1 MPRPIETR
9 PVIVA
14 NCSGYHGIYTLL
26 LISAEVHFADPRLP
40 GDPAFEMYRQA
51 TLGDVDFITG
61 DYIAEVN
68 LANNAQAWR
77 NGKHPGYEPT
87 AWDGLRQTIDVIS
100 QKGIRVVI
108 NGGALDP
115 KALALKVDALV
126 SELALHSLSLATK
139 ANGLLTYFWTEQASE
154 KNLNLCVA
162 YLSGDDLYPTL
173 GPNMP
178 TTKEELRHLDSGNP
192 SAAPDEL
199 TYAFLNN
206 GGPAVS
212 MVSAHAYLGARGIVD
227 GLRRGAD
234 IIICGRVADAS
245 PVIAAAWF
253 WHNWSD
259 ENYDKLAGS
268 LIAGHLIECSA
279 YVTGGNFSG
288 FDRYDLDNLV
298 APGFPIA
305 EIFTD
310 GTCVIAKHSGTDGF
324 INVDTVRC
332 QFLYELQG
340 NTYLNSDV
348 SAHIADLHIE
358 NAGED
363 RVRVS
368 GIRGSPPPSTTKC
381 AIFYQG
387 GYEAQLLLN
396 ATGYATAN
404 KWDLLE
410 KQLRR
415 FIPAEVLKDLETLE
429 FQRVGVPAQNPSSQ
443 LESTTY
449 LRVFITSRDEKAVA
463 AVVKAMGNISLKHF
477 SVVIQKGFHASLDMR
492 TAIPR
497 PFLAYYPAMIKQ
509 ANINEVINVID
520 GPNKISSFDTGHPPR
535 YEELGIRDTYDPK
548 NPQIHNC
555 SNQQM
560 RLGDIA
566 LGRSGDKGGNLNVG
580 FFPLNNAHWP
590 WLRDYMT
597 KDRMRQLLGKDWH
610 DSFFL
615 ERVEFPH
622 IHAVHFVVYGILGR
636 GVSSSSRL
644 DGFGKGF
651 VDYVRDKFVE
661 VPVDIL

>member
-1 MPRPIETR
+1 MSRPSEAR
-9 PVIVA
+9 PVRVA
-14 NCSGYHGIYTLL
+14 NCSGYH
-26 LISAEVHFADPRLP
+26 

-61 DYIAEVN
+61 DYLAEVN

-87 AWDGLRQTIDVIS
+87 AWDGLRQTIDVIA
-100 QKGIRVVI
+100 QKGIRVV
-108 NGGALDP
+108 
-115 KALALKVDALV
+115 
-126 SELALHSLSLATK
+126 
-139 ANGLLTYFWTEQASE
+139 SE
-154 KNLNLCVA
+154 KNLKLRVA
-162 YLSGDDLYPTL
+162 YLSGDDLYPAL

-178 TTKEELRHLDSGNP
+178 TTKEKLRHLDSVNTSTVP
-192 SAAPDEL
+192 AEL
-199 TYAFLNN
+199 TYAFLDN
-206 GGPAVS
+206 GGVPVP

-227 GLRRGAD
+227 GLRQGAD

-253 WHNWSD
+253 WHDWSD
-259 ENYDKLAGS
+259 TNYDELAGS

-279 YVTGGNFSG
+279 YVTGGNFAG
-288 FDRYDLDNLV
+288 FDKYELDNLV

-305 EIFTD
+305 EIATN
-310 GTCVIAKHSGTDGF
+310 GSCVIAKHPGTDGF
-324 INVDTVRC
+324 INVDTIRC

-348 SAHIADLHIE
+348 SAHIADVRVE
-358 NAGED
+358 KVGED
-363 RVRVS
+363 RVSVS

-381 AIFYQG
+381 AVFYQG

-396 ATGYATAN
+396 ATGYGTAK

-410 KQLRR
+410 RQLRH
-415 FIPAEVLKDLETLE
+415 FIPVETMNDLETLE
-429 FQRVGVPAQNPSSQ
+429 FQRVGVPAQNPCSQ

-449 LRVFITSRDEKAVA
+449 LRVFITSRNEKTV
-463 AVVKAMGNISLKHF
+463 AVVAKAMGNISLKHF
-477 SVVIQKGFHASLDMR
+477 SGFHASLDMR

-509 ANINEVINVID
+509 SDINETINFID
-520 GPNKISSFDTGHPPR
+520 GFDKIPSFGTGHPPR
-535 YEELGIRDTYDPK
+535 YEELGIRDNYDPK
-548 NPQIHNC
+548 NPQMYTCNTR
-555 SNQQM
+555 QM

-580 FFPLNNAHWP
+580 FFPTNPAHWP
-590 WLRDYMT
+590 WLQGYLTRE
-597 KDRMRQLLGKDWH
+597 RMRQLLGKDWH
-610 DSFFL
+610 DSFFI

-622 IHAVHFVVYGILGR
+622 IHAVHFVVYGVLGR

-651 VDYVRDKFVE
+651 LDYVRDKFVE

>member
-1 MPRPIETR
+1 MAEKR
-9 PVIVA
+9 PVKVA
-14 NCSGYHGIYTLL
+14 NCSGYH
-26 LISAEVHFADPRLP
+26 

-61 DYIAEVN
+61 DYLAEVN

-77 NGKHPGYEPT
+77 NGEHPGYEPT
-87 AWDGLRQTIDVIS
+87 AWDGLQQTIEVIA
-100 QKGIRVVI
+100 QKRIRVVI

-115 KALALKVDALV
+115 KALALKVETLV
-126 SELALHSLSLATK
+126 SEK
-139 ANGLLTYFWTEQASE
+139 
-154 KNLNLCVA
+154 KLNLRVA

-178 TTKEELRHLDSGNP
+178 TTKDELRHLDSANT
-192 SAAPDEL
+192 STAPAEL
-199 TYAFLNN
+199 TYAFLNS
-206 GGPAVS
+206 GGNSVP
-212 MVSAHAYLGARGIVD
+212 MISAHAYLGARGIVE

-234 IIICGRVADAS
+234 IVICGRVADAS

-253 WHNWSD
+253 WHDWCETDYD
-259 ENYDKLAGS
+259 ELAGS

-279 YVTGGNFSG
+279 YVTGGNFAD
-288 FDRYDLDNLV
+288 FDNYDLDSLI

-305 EIFTD
+305 EIARD
-310 GTCVIAKHSGTDGF
+310 GTCVISKHPGTDGF

-348 SAHIADLHIE
+348 SAHIADVHVE
-358 NAGED
+358 EAGND
-363 RVRVS
+363 RVLIS
-368 GIRGSPPPSTTKC
+368 GIRGSPPPPTTKC

-396 ATGYATAN
+396 ATGYGTPK

-410 KQLRR
+410 KQLRH
-415 FIPAEVLKDLETLE
+415 FIPADIMNDLETLE
-429 FQRVGVPAQNPSSQ
+429 FQRVGVTAQNPSSQ
-443 LESTTY
+443 LHSTTY
-449 LRVFITSRDEKAVA
+449 LRVLSTSRKQSAVIAVA
-463 AVVKAMGNISLKHF
+463 KAMGNISLKHF
-477 SVVIQKGFHASLDMR
+477 SGFHASLDMR

-497 PFLAYYPAMIKQ
+497 PFLAYYPAIVSQ
-509 ANINEVINVID
+509 SDINETINFVD
-520 GPNKISSFDTGHPPR
+520 GPNKISSFGTGHPAR
-535 YEELGIRDTYDPK
+535 YEELGTRDTYDPK
-548 NPQIHNC
+548 DPQTYTCDTKQI
-555 SNQQM
+555 

-580 FFPLNNAHWP
+580 FFPKSSCHWP

-597 KDRMRQLLGKDWH
+597 KDRMRQLIGTDWD
-610 DSFFL
+610 DSFFI

-651 VDYVRDKFVE
+651 LDYVRDKFVE
-661 VPVDIL
+661 VPVDIF